1 MRGLGMNYTPPAW
14 SQTAQGY
21 LSNAQSAYA
30 SMQRATP
37 EQQKTLGGGLGSA
50 VGGAMAGK
58 AVGGAFAGAAAGA
71 GKGSAAGPVG
81 AVIGAGVGL
90 LAYYLG

>member
-1 MRGLGMNYTPPAW
+1 MRGLGMNYNPPSW

-30 SMQRATP
+30 NMQRATP

-58 AVGGAFAGAAAGA
+58 AVGGAFAGAKAGSVLP
-71 GKGSAAGPVG
+71 GVG
-81 AVIGAGVGL
+81 TAIGAGVGL